1 MINTTSSEMAVERVN
16 HRRDRHEAPSAPK
29 CALRASQGIFQRI
42 MVQLVQPEDVFG
54 QLSEKSAESG
64 LCHNPVV
71 AALSQIGISAQHGNW
86 FHQGGSPHR

>member
-1 MINTTSSEMAVERVN
+1 
-16 HRRDRHEAPSAPK
+16 
-29 CALRASQGIFQRI
+29 